1 MKRDMDLIR
10 EIMQD
15 IERTPAGEIWDGE
28 KFAASRNRADVV
40 YTVRLL
46 EQHGFISECT
56 DDTFNGIDFRGCRV
70 DILPPG
76 YDFLDASRN
85 NTLWQKFKDKI
96 KNETPAFTLKLAV
109 ELLFKMAGEGL
120 LG

>member
-1 MKRDMDLIR
+1 MDLIR
-10 EIMQD
+10 DIMQD
-15 IERTPAGEIWDGE
+15 IESIPAGEIWNGE
-28 KFAASRNRADVV
+28 KFAASRNFADVV
-40 YTVRLL
+40 FTVRLM

-56 DDTFNGIDFRGCRV
+56 KDTFNGIDFRGCRV
-70 DILPPG
+70 DILPTG

-109 ELLFKMAGEGL
+109 ELLFKMARESLIG
-120 LG
+120 